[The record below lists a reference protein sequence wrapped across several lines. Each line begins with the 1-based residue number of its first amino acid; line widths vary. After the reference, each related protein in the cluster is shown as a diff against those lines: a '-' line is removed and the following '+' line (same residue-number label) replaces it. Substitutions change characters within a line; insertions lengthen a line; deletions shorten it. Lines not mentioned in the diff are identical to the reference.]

1 MRVKFRGRAPSSS
14 QRALSSLTCLR
25 SMHAIAETRVVAP
38 APSSPIQPVREQSTK
53 QLIRREP
60 VADVTTAHHGSVTGP
75 AALTPPT
82 SLGWSSRFHALYNIC
97 QPTVL
102 LGAGEYGKVLLAEH
116 RVTGQQVAVK
126 MIAKQRDDR
135 TVAQH
140 LQCIQAEVEAWSS
153 CQGSQYVVRLEGLYE
168 DAEHVMLVQ
177 ELCSGGDL
185 RSVLKRGQLT
195 EFETAQVMRA
205 VLDVVHECHSQGI
218 LYGDFLC
225 PCSQIPF
232 DQIARLPPAPA
243 LILRSACVGLPLA
256 PHPVTFPKLPIQAKV
271 LAVLSQVKP
280 ANFLLRQPHKAV
292 SCLRF
297 PDMPP
302 ATSPTPLSEA
312 SSQLNGQPAA
322 EEGSAAARAQPSS
335 PAAPFHPNNT
345 AYSGSVASGSSS
357 LAQVVSGA
365 LPVSLPASAASPQ
378 CGPTCPSDIVVL
390 ATDFGCAQKL
400 HSRSRCSATAVK
412 RMGSPVFMAPEQWQ
426 GGSLGLASDIWAAG
440 VMMYQLLSG
449 RFPFWADV
457 PAEQVDGQGAG
468 LALYKV
474 VCAIQSNPVLL
485 SGAPWDRVS
494 RPCKDLLCAML
505 DRQPST
511 RISAHAALHHSWF
524 RQQLGQVPA
533 VRSPAL
539 QPEQSGTYDPDD
551 YSSNKGDGIGI
562 NHMAPH
568 LLNRQLSTEVRTSLT
583 RFRLGNSSLE
593 VEKARFG
600 GVTFTQTLPTL
611 IKAFAQPCHGHS
623 GAGNSSHPMGALSK
637 RAKASRAN
645 GAQGQLQQQLHAAT
659 AQQQQILMSAAA
671 ATQAELEEARSQ
683 LFSCQDVNMRTATDL
698 QVCQE
703 QLHQSQQALQQSE
716 NEVLAMQVSLHRS
729 EAESAAA
736 KEELAACMTKDT
748 PSFQESWEALT
759 FTDRTCTRCTEG
771 VVDDAMH
778 FMFECT
784 ATSSIR
790 EQPEFAM
797 TLQNNNENLH
807 DFMLSPCAPLFVH
820 LAMKCVTES
829 PEPLEGEGGLAA

>member
-1 MRVKFRGRAPSSS
+1 MRVKFRGRATSSS
-14 QRALSSLTCLR
+14 QRALSRLTCLR
-25 SMHAIAETRVVAP
+25 SMHAIAETRAVAP
-38 APSSPIQPVREQSTK
+38 ATSSPIQPVRELSTK

-218 LYGDFLC
+218 LYGD
-225 PCSQIPF
+225 
-232 DQIARLPPAPA
+232 
-243 LILRSACVGLPLA
+243 
-256 PHPVTFPKLPIQAKV
+256 
-271 LAVLSQVKP
+271 VKP

-322 EEGSAAARAQPSS
+322 EEGAAAARAQPSS
-335 PAAPFHPNNT
+335 PAAPFYPNNT

-524 RQQLGQVPA
+524 RQQLGQVPS

-551 YSSNKGDGIGI
+551 YS
-562 NHMAPH
+562 
-568 LLNRQLSTEVRTSLT
+568 V
-583 RFRLGNSSLE
+583 SS
-593 VEKARFG
+593 
-600 GVTFTQTLPTL
+600 
-611 IKAFAQPCHGHS
+611 
-623 GAGNSSHPMGALSK
+623 
-637 RAKASRAN
+637 
-645 GAQGQLQQQLHAAT
+645 
-659 AQQQQILMSAAA
+659 
-671 ATQAELEEARSQ
+671 
-683 LFSCQDVNMRTATDL
+683 
-698 QVCQE
+698 
-703 QLHQSQQALQQSE
+703 
-716 NEVLAMQVSLHRS
+716 
-729 EAESAAA
+729 
-736 KEELAACMTKDT
+736 
-748 PSFQESWEALT
+748 
-759 FTDRTCTRCTEG
+759 
-771 VVDDAMH
+771 
-778 FMFECT
+778 
-784 ATSSIR
+784 
-790 EQPEFAM
+790 
-797 TLQNNNENLH
+797 
-807 DFMLSPCAPLFVH
+807 
-820 LAMKCVTES
+820 
-829 PEPLEGEGGLAA
+829 